1 MNRSTWSL
9 ARIVL
14 GALILLG
21 WASAL
26 VVGAAEPAESESRQ
40 SPHSQAANA
49 TNAANVRGVTVYIDE
64 RTGRMRTPT
73 SEEARE
79 LRSAMQRMFAST
91 GPSPKTITPQRDG
104 TISLVLDQSYAVF
117 SIAVIDDDG
126 RLSTRCVSGTAN
138 AETVL
143 SQGATSHEREEE

>member
-26 VVGAAEPAESESRQ
+26 VVGAAEPAEDVSRQ
-40 SPHSQAANA
+40 SLPSDIAKAASVA
-49 TNAANVRGVTVYIDE
+49 GVTVYIDE

-91 GPSPKTITPQRDG
+91 EPLPKEITPQRDG

-126 RLSTRCVSGTAN
+126 RLSTRCVSGIAN

-143 SQGATSHEREEE
+143 SRGTTSPEREGE